1 MEEVKDADCLIFLVA
16 HKQFKDLQLA
26 EIDAFYSQQLANN
39 KRVIIDVKSIF
50 EANSFKNIDYI
61 YWNL

>member
-16 HKQFKDLQLA
+16 HKQFKDMQLA
-26 EIDAFYSQQLANN
+26 EVDALFNRQLANN
-39 KRVIIDVKSIF
+39 EKVVIDVKSIF
-50 EANSFKNIDYI
+50 EAKSFKNMDYI

>member
-1 MEEVKDADCLIFLVA
+1 MEKVKDADCLIFLVA
-16 HKQFKDLQLA
+16 HKQFRDLQLA
-26 EIDAFYSQQLANN
+26 ELEALYSKQLANN

-50 EANSFKNIDYI
+50 EAKSFKDIDYI